1 MTAIDGRLAR
11 GARTR
16 AAVLD
21 AAVTLAAEVGLDGLS
36 LGQLAQRLGVSK
48 SGLFAHWR
56 DKEQLQLATLE
67 RAREQFATEVVSP
80 ALAHPRGVR
89 RLWALHA
96 FRLEFYARSVLPDC
110 CFVVKV
116 SFEYADQPGA
126 VRDRIIELNGELRA
140 LYAGL
145 VSRAIECG
153 ELRPVDPELLAFE
166 MDSVGLATVY
176 DSRLFD
182 RHAVFTRARRAVL
195 DRLRPLCTDP
205 ALLPE
210 E

>member
-1 MTAIDGRLAR
+1 
-11 GARTR
+11 
-16 AAVLD
+16 
-21 AAVTLAAEVGLDGLS
+21 
-36 LGQLAQRLGVSK
+36 
-48 SGLFAHWR
+48 
-56 DKEQLQLATLE
+56 
-67 RAREQFATEVVSP
+67 
-80 ALAHPRGVR
+80 VR

-96 FRLEFYARSVLPDC
+96 CRLEFYARSVLPDY
-110 CFVVKV
+110 CFFVKV
-116 SFEYADQPGA
+116 SFEYADQPGR
-126 VRDRIIELNGELRA
+126 VRDRIIELIGEQRT

-145 VSRAIECG
+145 VTRAIECG
-153 ELRPVDPELLAFE
+153 ELRPVDPDLLAFE

-182 RHAVFTRARRAVL
+182 RRAVFARARRAVL

>member
-1 MTAIDGRLAR
+1 MTVTDGRLAR
-11 GARTR
+11 GERTR

-21 AAVTLAAEVGLDGLS
+21 TAVALAAEVGLDGLS

-67 RAREQFATEVVSP
+67 RAREQFLAQVVSP

-96 FRLEFYARSVLPDC
+96 CRLDFYARSQPDC
-110 CFVVKV
+110 CFFVKV
-116 SFEYADQPGA
+116 SFEYADQPGP
-126 VRDRIIELNGELRA
+126 VRERIIELIGDQRT

-145 VSRAIECG
+145 VTRAIECG
-153 ELRPVDPELLAFE
+153 ELRPVDPQLLAFE

-182 RHAVFTRARRAVL
+182 PHAVHARARRAVL

-205 ALLPE
+205 TLLPE